1 VFSLHVSLSKH
12 AFVLQGKWNVI
23 GEMDREAKELAYG
36 VPAKEVDQIFGKQ
49 QEEFFFPGPRRQ
61 WPSVFERVL

>member
-1 VFSLHVSLSKH
+1 VFSLHVSFH

-61 WPSVFERVL
+61 RREGRAYA